1 MAFYYWSVATLTQPQ
16 ERDPNARACILSDMR
31 RFVLLDRDGTLIVHK
46 HYLHR
51 SEDVEFIPGAF
62 AALQKIRDAG
72 WGIAV
77 VSNQS
82 GVGQGLFGIEEVEA
96 VHEFIRAKLMENHA
110 EVDGFYWSPD
120 HPDSF
125 SLTRKP
131 APGLALIAAA
141 EHGFDIHQCV
151 VVGDNEADILLGNRL
166 RVPSVLVRTG
176 YATAGEAV
184 PDHVIDSI
192 AELPSLLESL

>member
-1 MAFYYWSVATLTQPQ
+1 MLRCVK
-16 ERDPNARACILSDMR
+16 
-31 RFVLLDRDGTLIVHK
+31 RFLLLDRDGTLIVHK

-51 SEDVEFIPGAF
+51 PEEVEFIPGAF
-62 AALQKIRDAG
+62 EALRAIREAG

-82 GVGQGLFGIEEVEA
+82 GVGQGLFGEADVEA
-96 VHEFIRAKLMENHA
+96 VHDFIRSELRLNHA

-131 APGLALIAAA
+131 APGLALVAAA

-166 RVPSVLVRTG
+166 QVPTVLVQTG
-176 YATAGEAV
+176 YALAGEGH
-184 PDHVIDSI
+184 PDFVIASI
-192 AELPSLLESL
+192 ADLPAVLEAL